1 MPHHPVNVVLVVAVA
16 GALAGGA
23 LACGDRSPKSTSG
36 SGATPTASSSTTGPG
51 KPAAAPALAWND
63 SSAGSVLVVA
73 GSNPTE
79 AAVVFPHFNDSTLG
93 AVTTLDTAAVNRAHV
108 DLFNRSG
115 PAGQAVLVLATAG
128 TLTGDCT
135 AWPTAHVR
143 SLEQGSAGVPPAWT
157 VGLQAGHAT
166 SIPMDSTPA
175 LSPVDSARR
184 AAEIA
189 LVAST
194 LPNDTAAAF
203 RGLPFVVRSAGRLA
217 LDSGTSVI
225 AAEVIRTVNE
235 EANPREEHILLVS
248 ERDPVTGKPVAAY
261 FERVSGPEDAVESSE
276 ILAAV
281 RLGPR
286 RVPTIVISRDYG
298 DGGAYTLLERA
309 APARWRVRWNSA
321 YTGC

>member
-1 MPHHPVNVVLVVAVA
+1 VPVLVA
-16 GALAGGA
+16 GALVGAAAG
-23 LACGDRSPKSTSG
+23 CGGESSG
-36 SGATPTASSSTTGPG
+36 HAAPAGTANTASSASPVGE
-51 KPAAAPALAWND
+51 KAAAAPALAWND
-63 SSAGSVLVVA
+63 TAAGSVLVVA

-79 AAVVFPHFNDSTLG
+79 GAIVFPHFNDSTLG
-93 AVTTLDTAAVNRAHV
+93 TVTTLSTLPLNGAHV
-108 DLFNRSG
+108 DLFARSG
-115 PAGQAVLVLATAG
+115 PAGQAALTIATPG

-143 SLEQGSAGVPPAWT
+143 SLDPGSAGVPAGWT
-157 VGLQAGHAT
+157 VAFLAGHAV
-166 SIPMDSTPA
+166 SIPMDSLATLP
-175 LSPVDSARR
+175 PVDSAKR

-194 LPNDTAAAF
+194 LPGDTAAAF

-217 LDSGTSVI
+217 LDGSSVI
-225 AAEVIRTVNE
+225 AAEVVRTVNE

-248 ERDPVTGKPVAAY
+248 EHDSVTGKPVAAY

-286 RVPTIVISRDYG
+286 RTPTIIIGRDYG
-298 DGGAYTLLERA
+298 DGGAYTLVERVG
-309 APARWRVRWNSA
+309 PARWRVRWNSA

>member
-1 MPHHPVNVVLVVAVA
+1 
-16 GALAGGA
+16 
-23 LACGDRSPKSTSG
+23 
-36 SGATPTASSSTTGPG
+36 
-51 KPAAAPALAWND
+51 
-63 SSAGSVLVVA
+63 LVVA

-108 DLFNRSG
+108 DLFSRSG

-157 VGLQAGHAT
+157 VGFLAGHAT
-166 SIPMDSTPA
+166 SIPMDSIAT

-217 LDSGTSVI
+217 LDRALDRALDSGTSVI

-235 EANPREEHILLVS
+235 EANPREEHILLIS
-248 ERDPVTGKPVAAY
+248 EHDPVTGKPVAAY

-309 APARWRVRWNSA
+309 GPARWRVRWNSA

>member
-1 MPHHPVNVVLVVAVA
+1 ML
-16 GALAGGA
+16 ALALVAAGA
-23 LACGDRSPKSTSG
+23 LACGERPASTNGSNAAGASG
-36 SGATPTASSSTTGPG
+36 TSNTATG
-51 KPAAAPALAWND
+51 KPLAASTLTWNDTAAGPALI
-63 SSAGSVLVVA
+63 VA

-79 AAVVFPHFNDSTLG
+79 AAVVFPHFTDSTLG
-93 AVTTLDTAAVNRAHV
+93 AGAGLDTAAVNRARL
-108 DLFNRSG
+108 DLFSRSG
-115 PAGQAVLVLATAG
+115 PAGQAVLSLATAG
-128 TLTGDCT
+128 TLGGDCT

-143 SLEQGSAGVPPAWT
+143 SLEQGSSGIPPAWT
-157 VGLQAGHAT
+157 VGFVVGHAM
-166 SIPMDSTPA
+166 SIPMDSIAA

-189 LVAST
+189 LVASA

-203 RGLPFVVRSAGRLA
+203 RGLPFVIRSAGRLS
-217 LDSGTSVI
+217 LDNGASAI
-225 AAEVIRTVNE
+225 AAEVVRRVNE

-248 ERDPVTGKPVAAY
+248 EHDSVTGKPVAAY

-286 RVPTIVISRDYG
+286 RTPTIVISRDYG
-298 DGGAYTLLERA
+298 DGGAYTLIERA
-309 APARWRVRWNSA
+309 GPARWRVRWNSA

>member
-1 MPHHPVNVVLVVAVA
+1 MRLRPAIGVTVLGMAVV
-16 GALAGGA
+16 GT
-23 LACGDRSPKSTSG
+23 LACGERGANATTSG
-36 SGATPTASSSTTGPG
+36 RAGTTSGTSASAPG
-51 KPAAAPALAWND
+51 KSPAMPALTWND
-63 SSAGSVLVVA
+63 SAGGPALIVA

-93 AVTTLDTAAVNRAHV
+93 AATTLDTATVNRAHV
-108 DLFNRSG
+108 DLFARGG
-115 PAGQAVLVLATAG
+115 PSGQAVLSVATAG

-157 VGLQAGHAT
+157 VGFLVGHAM
-166 SIPMDSTPA
+166 SIPMDSIAT
-175 LSPVDSARR
+175 LSPIDSSRR
-184 AAEIA
+184 AAAIA

-194 LPNDTAAAF
+194 LPNDTASAF

-217 LDSGTSVI
+217 LDSGASII
-225 AAEVIRTVNE
+225 AAEVVRAVNE

-248 ERDPVTGKPVAAY
+248 ERDSLTGKPVAAY

-286 RVPTIVISRDYG
+286 RTPTIVIGRDYG
-298 DGGAYTLLERA
+298 DGGAYTLIERV
-309 APARWRVRWNSA
+309 APGRWRVRWNSA

>member
-1 MPHHPVNVVLVVAVA
+1 MRRRTCPGNRTRLVAVLIA
-16 GALAGGA
+16 GIAACRGERGGNA
-23 LACGDRSPKSTSG
+23 
-36 SGATPTASSSTTGPG
+36 ATPGSTAAAPSSTTVAGR
-51 KPAAAPALAWND
+51 PAAVAALSWND
-63 SSAGSVLVVA
+63 SAAGPALIVA

-93 AVTTLDTAAVNRAHV
+93 TVSSLATGVISGAHV
-108 DLFNRSG
+108 DLFARSG
-115 PAGQAVLVLATAG
+115 SAGQAVLTVATPG

-143 SLEQGSAGVPPAWT
+143 SLDPGSGGVPPAWT
-157 VGLQAGHAT
+157 VGFLAGHAM
-166 SIPMDSTPA
+166 SIAMDSLATLP
-175 LSPVDSARR
+175 PVDSSRR

-194 LPNDTAAAF
+194 LPNDTATAF
-203 RGLPFVVRSAGRLA
+203 RGLPFVVRSAGKLTLGDGVTA
-217 LDSGTSVI
+217 I
-225 AAEVIRTVNE
+225 AAEVVRTVNE

-248 ERDPVTGKPVAAY
+248 EHDSATGKPVAAY

-286 RVPTIVISRDYG
+286 RAPTIVIGRDYG
-298 DGGAYTLLERA
+298 DGGAYTLIERA
-309 APARWRVRWNSA
+309 GPARWRVRWNSA

>member
-1 MPHHPVNVVLVVAVA
+1 MRSWPVVVVAVV
-16 GALAGGA
+16 GA
-23 LACGDRSPKSTSG
+23 LACRGERG
-36 SGATPTASSSTTGPG
+36 ASSTPGGSNSAASATSSTVPG
-51 KPAAAPALAWND
+51 KAPAMPALTWND
-63 SSAGSVLVVA
+63 SSAGPVLIVA
-73 GSNPTE
+73 GSNASE

-93 AVTTLDTAAVNRAHV
+93 AVTALDTAAVNHDRI
-108 DLFNRSG
+108 DLFTRSG
-115 PAGQAVLVLATAG
+115 PAGEAVLALATAG
-128 TLTGDCT
+128 TLSGDCT

-143 SLEQGSAGVPPAWT
+143 SLEQGSGGVPPAWT
-157 VGLQAGHAT
+157 VGFVAGHAM
-166 SIPMDSTPA
+166 SIPMDSIAT
-175 LSPVDSARR
+175 LSPVDSSRR

-217 LDSGTSVI
+217 LDSGASVI
-225 AAEVIRTVNE
+225 AAEVVRSVNE
-235 EANPREEHILLVS
+235 EANPREEHMLLVS
-248 ERDPVTGKPVAAY
+248 EHDSVTGKPVAAY

-286 RVPTIVISRDYG
+286 RTPTIVISRDYG
-298 DGGAYTLLERA
+298 DGGAYTLLERVA
-309 APARWRVRWNSA
+309 RGRWRVRWNSA